1 MPALFRIDADR
12 KAKKTVMNDLFIQ
25 QIEQVKN
32 GSNRPDGIAPT
43 AVNKIGILGAGM
55 MGQGIAYVSAVAGIE
70 VVLKDVS
77 LEAAEKG
84 KAYSGKLLDKQIAR
98 GRANEIEKDRVLAL
112 INITTDDEAL
122 QGCDLI
128 IEAVFENF
136 VLKNKITASTE
147 ACLAENGIWGSNT
160 STLPITKLAEASV
173 NPDNFIGI
181 HFFSPVDKMPL
192 VEIICGE
199 KTSDETLA
207 RTFDY
212 VCQINKVPIV
222 VNDSPGFFTSRVF
235 GQQLSEAAQ
244 MLAEGVHP
252 ERIDAMAEAIGM
264 PIGPLAVHDETSQLL
279 SIKVLETQVAMGLI
293 DPGKDSTPA
302 GSSLL
307 FRLVKEFGRG
317 GRHHGGGYYD
327 YSESG
332 KQIWPKLIELYYNPE
347 LEISDDEIKDR
358 LLFRS
363 VIESYKC
370 LEEGVLRSVAD
381 GNVGSVMGI
390 GAPLWTGGYLQF
402 ANSYGLNK
410 FIGRCNELVA
420 KFGNRFESP
429 ANVLEKAAAGK
440 LFA

>member
-1 MPALFRIDADR
+1 MS
-12 KAKKTVMNDLFIQ
+12 DLFTQ
-25 QIEQVKN
+25 QIEQVKS
-32 GSNRPDGIAPT
+32 GSSRPDGFAPST
-43 AVNKIGILGAGM
+43 MKKIGILGAGM

-70 VVLKDVS
+70 VVLKDLS

-84 KAYSGKLLDKQIAR
+84 KAYSAKLFDKKIAR
-98 GRANEIEKDRVLAL
+98 GRANEIEKDRAL
-112 INITTDDEAL
+112 SMIKATADDDDL
-122 QGCDLI
+122 RGCELI

-136 VLKNKITASTE
+136 ELKNKITASTE
-147 ACLAENGIWGSNT
+147 AYLSENGIWGSNT
-160 STLPITKLAEASV
+160 STLPITKLAEASA
-173 NPDNFIGI
+173 NRDNFIGI

-192 VEIICGE
+192 VEIICGY

-212 VCQINKVPIV
+212 VCQINKLPIV

-279 SIKVLETQVAMGLI
+279 TVKVLESQVAMGLI
-293 DPGKDSTPA
+293 DPSQDTTPA
-302 GSSLL
+302 GSELL
-307 FRLVKEFGRG
+307 LRMVNEFGRG

-332 KQIWPKLIELYYNPE
+332 KQLWPQLIEMYYKPE
-347 LEISDDEIKDR
+347 LEISDDDLKDR

-363 VIESYKC
+363 VLESYKC
-370 LEEGVLRSVAD
+370 LDEGVLRSVAD

-390 GAPLWTGGYLQF
+390 GAPPATGGYLQF
-402 ANSYGLNK
+402 ANNYGLVK
-410 FIGRCNELVA
+410 FVARCAELA
-420 KFGNRFESP
+420 EKFGARFEPP
-429 ANVLEKAAAGK
+429 ANVVKKAAAGE
-440 LFA
+440 LFI